1 MPSYIDFGE
10 ALKGFTGAAQAL
22 GAINTLQRDFK
33 YGDREAEANI
43 IAKET
48 ANKRD
53 QIELEKAQ
61 RLQEQEQ
68 LDRNVTDALHNFHQ
82 LNLEIAQQSN
92 TGAPLSDKASQ
103 SALGVVAQN
112 RYVADNLANN
122 NFDAIREYTGT
133 VKSSMNIL
141 DSYYKT
147 GKMDPVAENQLK
159 VNYVTLNKQANGTI
173 INPDD
178 VRFTPDDKGV
188 MHVYLVD
195 QTTGQSKMIDQNPVQ
210 TLQNMSVQSKVIDSY
225 MNDLVAKNISKV
237 SPQMRNYLYNVQ
249 AAQKLAT
256 MLPKTQQDAVM
267 LRVNLSNPDAL
278 NTAMPSLFDAVEK
291 NAMSEKTQSIL
302 KAVRNIPV
310 VGESSG
316 KKLKGGTFG
325 KWMITNQDPTALHKG
340 MSNLW
345 DSIQNDPQFASI
357 KQDIADSGM
366 TKDQLGVLL
375 VDPQLKD
382 MKESLDIRYKRSEIN
397 KNDAA
402 TATANAQTKAM
413 KLEQGNLAM
422 AMKIE
427 PAIEAARKVV
437 DNPQST
443 EEDRKAAK
451 EKIEILTNTQN
462 DYLSLLKAGKGKGS
476 SGKLGNKEVPLPGS
490 DGKPVVGSGSTVKGA
505 LPSKVGATPTKQSN
519 YNFFGGE
526 LNNKGTTTPKQ
537 KAVEAPSPYRYVPT
551 KTTYTP
557 PSFNSGISTFGNS
570 TITQQ
575 NGIQQ
580 GFIDAKNQASAAER
594 EREAQIQQIQL
605 KEGLSR
611 QAAEQRWAS
620 LINNQ

>member
-48 ANKRD
+48 SNARD
-53 QIELEKAQ
+53 KIELEKAQ

-68 LDRNVTDALHNFHQ
+68 LDRNVTDAIHSMNQ
-82 LNLEIAQQSN
+82 LKLEMVQQGK

-103 SALGVVAQN
+103 SALGIVAQN
-112 RYVADNLANN
+112 KYVTDNLANN
-122 NFDAIREYTGT
+122 NFNAVREYTGT

-147 GKMDPVAENQLK
+147 GKMDPMSENQLK
-159 VNYVTLNKQANGTI
+159 VNYATLNKQANGTT

-195 QTTGQSKMIDQNPVQ
+195 KSTGQSKMIDQNPVQ

-225 MNDLVAKNISKV
+225 MDDLVTKNISKV

-267 LRVNLSNPDAL
+267 LRVNLSNPEAL
-278 NTAMPSLFDAVEK
+278 NTAMPGLFDAVEK

-366 TKDQLGVLL
+366 TQDQLGVLL

-427 PAIEAARKVV
+427 PSLKAANEVLSNALSTDEDKKAAR
-437 DNPQST
+437 
-443 EEDRKAAK
+443 
-451 EKIEILTNTQN
+451 EKIDTLTALQN
-462 DYLSLLKAGKGKGS
+462 DYLSNLKAGKNKQGKPGDRQ
-476 SGKLGNKEVPLPGS
+476 VPLPGA

>member
-48 ANKRD
+48 SNARD
-53 QIELEKAQ
+53 KIELEKAQ
-61 RLQEQEQ
+61 QLQEQEQ
-68 LDRNVTDALHNFHQ
+68 LDRNVTDAIHNMRQ
-82 LNLEIAQQSN
+82 LKLEIAQQTA

-122 NFDAIREYTGT
+122 NFNAVREYTGT

-141 DSYYKT
+141 DTYYKT
-147 GKMDPVAENQLK
+147 GKMDLVSENQLK
-159 VNYVTLNKQANGTI
+159 VNYATLNKQANGTV
-173 INPDD
+173 INPDNI
-178 VRFTPDDKGV
+178 RFTPDDKGV

-195 QTTGQSKMIDQNPVQ
+195 PDSGQSKMIDQNPVQ

-225 MNDLVAKNISKV
+225 MDDLVTKNISKV

-267 LRVNLSNPDAL
+267 LRVNLSNPEAL
-278 NTAMPSLFDAVEK
+278 NTAMPGLFDAVEK

-316 KKLKGGTFG
+316 KKLKGDTFG
-325 KWMITNQDPTALHKG
+325 KWMITNQDPTALQKG
-340 MSNLW
+340 IDNLW
-345 DSIQNDPQFASI
+345 DSIQNDPRFASI

-366 TKDQLGVLL
+366 TRDQLGVLL

-382 MKESLDIRYKRSEIN
+382 MKESLDIRYKESEIN
-397 KNDAA
+397 KNNA
-402 TATANAQTKAM
+402 TAANANAQTRAL
-413 KLEQGNLAM
+413 KLEQSNLSM

-427 PAIEAARKVV
+427 PSLKAANEVLNNPLSTDADKKAAR
-437 DNPQST
+437 
-443 EEDRKAAK
+443 
-451 EKIEILTNTQN
+451 EKIDNLTAIQN
-462 DYLSLLKAGKGKGS
+462 DYLSKLTAGKNKQE
-476 SGKLGNKEVPLPGS
+476 KLGDRQVPLPGA
-490 DGKPVVGSGSTVKGA
+490 DGKPVVEGGSSTKSA
-505 LPSKVGATPTKQSN
+505 LPSKTGRG
-519 YNFFGGE
+519 FF
-526 LNNKGTTTPKQ
+526 
-537 KAVEAPSPYRYVPT
+537 
-551 KTTYTP
+551 
-557 PSFNSGISTFGNS
+557 
-570 TITQQ
+570 
-575 NGIQQ
+575 
-580 GFIDAKNQASAAER
+580 NQ
-594 EREAQIQQIQL
+594 
-605 KEGLSR
+605 
-611 QAAEQRWAS
+611 
-620 LINNQ
+620 